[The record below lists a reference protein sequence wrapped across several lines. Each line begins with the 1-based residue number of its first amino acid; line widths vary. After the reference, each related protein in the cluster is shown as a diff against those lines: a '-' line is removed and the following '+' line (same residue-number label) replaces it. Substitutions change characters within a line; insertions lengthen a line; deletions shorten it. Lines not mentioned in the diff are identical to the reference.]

1 MYVWTTNAVN
11 RLLTM
16 TQFQYGIFYTWLKL
30 KEQEIRSICW
40 IAECIAQN
48 ARGTCY
54 LTDARSHQR
63 VCTPHLDRLRLYVYP
78 WSAAVSDASTAQFFF

>member
-1 MYVWTTNAVN
+1 MYVGMTDAVN

-16 TQFQYGIFYTWLKL
+16 TQFQYGIFYSWLKL

-48 ARGTCY
+48 ARGTFV
-54 LTDARSHQR
+54 TD
-63 VCTPHLDRLRLYVYP
+63 
-78 WSAAVSDASTAQFFF
+78 

>member
-1 MYVWTTNAVN
+1 MYVATTYAVN

-16 TQFQYGIFYTWLKL
+16 TQFQYGIFYSWLKL

-48 ARGTCY
+48 ARGTWCDG
-54 LTDARSHQR
+54 LT
-63 VCTPHLDRLRLYVYP
+63 PDRINEFVP
-78 WSAAVSDASTAQFFF
+78 PV